1 MELVVY
7 INDEKDFSVL
17 EPLLS
22 RMKLRFERKN
32 NVNAINES
40 SATQEKVESARAQLL
55 QMLKEGVDVSSYG
68 DPVAWQ
74 KEARQDN
81 ILPFRATE

>member
-1 MELVVY
+1 MELVIY

-17 EPLLS
+17 EPLLN

-32 NVNAINES
+32 NVRTMNES
-40 SATQEKVESARAQLL
+40 SSTQEKVESARAQLL
-55 QMLKEGVDVSSYG
+55 QMLKEEVDVSSYG

-74 KEARQDN
+74 KETR
-81 ILPFRATE
+81 RYH

>member
-74 KEARQDN
+74 KEAR
-81 ILPFRATE
+81 RYY

>member
-74 KEARQDN
+74 KEAGRYY
-81 ILPFRATE
+81 

>member
-74 KEARQDN
+74 KETRQDN
-81 ILPFRATE
+81 MLPFRATE